1 MNHTKQLAVFDPCTD
16 FEHKNGDLHK
26 LLESYLSIV
35 PSQDFKFDWFF
46 CFNKGP
52 IENYEDLL
60 IYESHPNINK
70 IYLIDEKIPKE
81 EDVYIRQHIIEF
93 EKGSI
98 KYIES
103 EKPED
108 LPILGGAS
116 GPNLG
121 FYRAIDLVFNS
132 YDHEFFFMVEHDSHP
147 IKKHW
152 FDHMI
157 EYINKEKF
165 LIAGSK
171 YKGHQPWH
179 YVLNYKDHLNGIAIY
194 KNDKMLIEF
203 VKECESYNKRSIN
216 EKNWCINFDIL
227 LNEFSKTNQ
236 GKNIIKHDS
245 PFLNTDFITNISDPN
260 DYHIS
265 HENLL
270 RHHPNTI
277 IIHQKEYKQLES
289 FRERYQAGE
298 FNYLTD
304 KKRMDKSCMFLLR
317 QPRTAGNWLIKSITS
332 TLSIENNSINLEYPI
347 PYCLKI
353 RLPQEEEGFF
363 ITCDFFFLSKK
374 LIKNFKRGFKKTK
387 ATIEAKDFKSVYKD
401 IKHFI
406 RPILISND
414 PFDYNSNARSIL
426 RYFNDFDYNLD
437 CYAILRQPFDKTK
450 SLYTENLKSGTNS
463 KDSFIDFLNS
473 NKIPDSFII
482 RSLTNLN
489 LSEEVE
495 FFHYEEAL
503 QILKQ
508 FDVFDLSQAND
519 MLIHSFNKT
528 FNLDYEARDFHVDNS
543 YALNSQ
549 HLVTLQEEDLKN
561 YKYESNNSI
570 NLSEF
575 VKGRTFFDQLIYDS
589 LIKQTED
596 ISLFYKNRSVKNNLF
611 DFELSKRDLTIATF
625 ISANNQ
631 SKKLLDDW
639 RASWLAKGFKILI
652 GSEEEVKD
660 SQLLSTIK
668 HDFLEQLCIGREI
681 SGEELESFKK
691 LILIAELDAKEP
703 LYFSDIYLLNKSFE
717 LWEPDSIFH
726 LMNKSLFSFFSGNS
740 SQARNLIELLLTKKH
755 KIKNQTASNK
765 NFMFTLSNV
774 CNILIDDLRLTS
786 WIRTTDLD
794 TLNLNF
800 INDVRSTLNQADRQ
814 IDN

>member
-52 IENYEDLL
+52 IQNYEDLL

-332 TLSIENNSINLEYPI
+332 TLSIENNPINLEYPI

-353 RLPQEEEGFF
+353 KLPQEEEGSF

-508 FDVFDLSQAND
+508 FDIFDLSQLND

-528 FNLDYEARDFHVDNS
+528 FDLDYETRDFHIDNS

-561 YKYESNNSI
+561 HKYKLNNSI
-570 NLSEF
+570 NMSEF

-596 ISLFYKNRSVKNNLF
+596 ISLFYKSKSVKNNLF
-611 DFELSKRDLTIATF
+611 DFELAKRDLTIATF

-631 SKKLLDDW
+631 NKKLLHDW
-639 RASWLAKGFKILI
+639 RASWMAKGFKTLI
-652 GSEEEVKD
+652 GSEEEIKN
-660 SQLLSTIK
+660 SQLLSNIK
-668 HDFLEQLCIGREI
+668 NNFLEELCVSREI

-691 LILIAELDAKEP
+691 LILITELDTEEP

-717 LWEPDSIFH
+717 TWEPDSIFH

-740 SQARNLIELLLTKKH
+740 SQARNLIELLLSKKH
-755 KIKNQTASNK
+755 KIKNLTASNK

-800 INDVRSTLNQADRQ
+800 INDARSTLNQADRQ